1 MRAFAIAL
9 ASASLLIAPAGALDA
24 QTFET
29 QTAPGA
35 PPMSDAGNQ
44 PPGGLSPRDVIGK
57 HLNDV
62 QGRLLGQIVGVS
74 RDGTAAEVRPAGG
87 GAPILVSM
95 AELSLG
101 TGAHTV
107 IKGAAAP
114 SHSPNSY
121 QPSGPGTWVETPPTV
136 IVQPQ

>member
-1 MRAFAIAL
+1 MKVFAIAL
-9 ASASLLIAPAGALDA
+9 ASAALLIAPVGALDA
-24 QTFET
+24 QTIDS

-35 PPMSDAGNQ
+35 VPWSGAGEQ

-74 RDGTAAEVRPAGG
+74 RDGTTAEIRPAGG
-87 GAPILVSM
+87 GAPITVSM

-101 TGAHTV
+101 TGANTV
-107 IKGAAAP
+107 IKAEAAS
-114 SHSPNSY
+114 SHSPNVY
-121 QPSGPGTWVETPPTV
+121 QPSGPGTWVATPPTV